1 MMENYTK
8 DVVKRAVLMSCPQVS
23 VRYILLTVTS
33 LILRIENFILKTYR
47 EVLDSCKAMQVEL
60 EITSKAQ

>member
-8 DVVKRAVLMSCPQVS
+8 DVVKRVVLMSCHQVS

-47 EVLDSCKAMQVEL
+47 EVLDSCKAMQVDL
-60 EITSKAQ
+60 VITSKAQ